1 MKTQNAVHKKHNS
14 SLQSF
19 TIFKRSNVMKALP
32 LFFKRGAAIFAT
44 LVLVSALVFGQGNYS
59 QTGTITN
66 TGGTL
71 VIKGTAGFGT
81 QTSITGTVDYAKAGG
96 SQNVT
101 DVDYNNLTLSGGAG
115 SGKVFPNS
123 EVGVGGNL
131 TLSGGVVSADVNAR
145 AGSSAK
151 ITYNGA
157 GAQNVAAID
166 YQDIELATSG
176 TKTFA
181 TGTTKIAG
189 SFSLSGTAAAD
200 ATTNPTTLEFDGSGA
215 QSIAGINFDNL
226 SITGTRSGTPAITLA
241 SGTIGI
247 KSAFTVSPTGAVTYV
262 TTGNTVD
269 FNGTLAQTITAFNY
283 NNLAISA
290 ARGVN
295 DVTLASSG
303 TIGIAGTFNPTA
315 TFGGGGYVVTGST
328 LDYNGTTGQSVVGG
342 ATFALYNNLTV
353 SGSGT
358 KNASG
363 DISLTAAG
371 VLNNSVTFNLGL
383 NALTFT
389 AAPTNTGTVQF
400 AGGANGKPVGSTSG
414 LVEYTGTIAQTV
426 GIGTYFNLAFS
437 NGTATTAEK
446 SISGAVS
453 VNNNLTV
460 NGSSFLTVSAA
471 VDITNNLL
479 NNGTLTNS
487 NTVQV
492 DNDLTNGGSI
502 TNSGTITVGL

>member
-1 MKTQNAVHKKHNS
+1 MNALTS
-14 SLQSF
+14 
-19 TIFKRSNVMKALP
+19 TA
-32 LFFKRGAAIFAT
+32 RGGIVILAA
-44 LVLVSALVFGQGNYS
+44 LVLVTGFVFGQGNYS

-66 TGGTL
+66 TSGTL
-71 VIKGTAGFGT
+71 VIKGTAGFGS
-81 QTSITGTVDYAKAGG
+81 QTSISGTVDYARAGG
-96 SQNVT
+96 SQSVT
-101 DVDYNNLTLSGGAG
+101 DIDYNNLTLSGGAG
-115 SGKVFPNS
+115 SGKVFPNA

-131 TLSGGVVSADVNAR
+131 TLAGGVVSADVNAR
-145 AGSSAK
+145 PGTSAK

-157 GAQNVAAID
+157 AGQNVAAID

-189 SFSLSGTAAAD
+189 SFLLSGTAAAD

-241 SGTIGI
+241 SGTIGVQ
-247 KSAFTVSPTGAVTYV
+247 SAFTVSPTGAVTYV

-269 FNGTLAQTITAFNY
+269 FNGTVAQTITAFNY
-283 NNLAISA
+283 NGLTISA
-290 ARGVN
+290 ARGAN
-295 DVTLASSG
+295 NVTLASSG
-303 TIGIAGTFNPTA
+303 TIGVGGTFNPTA

-328 LDYNGTTGQSVVGG
+328 VDYNGTTGQSVVGG

-363 DISLTAAG
+363 DVSLTAAG
-371 VLNNSVTFNLGL
+371 VLSNSVTFNLGL
-383 NALTFT
+383 NSLTFT

-414 LVEYTGTIAQTV
+414 TVEYTGTIAQTV
-426 GIGTYFNLAFS
+426 GTGTYFSLAFT
-437 NGTATTAEK
+437 NGTSGSAEK
-446 SISGAVS
+446 SISSAVN
-453 VNNNLTV
+453 VNSNLTV
-460 NGSSFLTVSAA
+460 NGSGFLTVSAA

-479 NNGTLTNS
+479 NNGGLTNG
-487 NTVQV
+487 NTIQV

-502 TNSGTITVGL
+502 TNTGTITVGI